1 MTVEYLGAA
10 DGSSP
15 RGRGKHPI
23 SVHML
28 LGNRLIPAWA
38 GKTPS

>member
-15 RGRGKHPI
+15 RRRGKPGVAHA
-23 SVHML
+23 SDL
-28 LGNRLIPAWA
+28 TGRLIPA
-38 GKTPS
+38 